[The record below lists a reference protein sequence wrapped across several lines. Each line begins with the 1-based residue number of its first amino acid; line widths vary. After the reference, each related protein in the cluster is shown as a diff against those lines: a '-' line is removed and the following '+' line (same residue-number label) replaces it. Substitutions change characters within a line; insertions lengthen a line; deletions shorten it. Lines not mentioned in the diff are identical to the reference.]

1 MGNKKGNKKMLKQW
15 RRLIVAQQF
24 RRPLAGHCKYRIQ
37 SRIRVDNETCIHDHR
52 KDEFFETA
60 PSEVYGNFITITRA
74 DLNIRARP

>member
-1 MGNKKGNKKMLKQW
+1 MIGETEWKW
-15 RRLIVAQQF
+15 RRGGAGGKREQETQQF

-60 PSEVYGNFITITRA
+60 PSETVREFHLPGLI
-74 DLNIRARP
+74 

>member
-1 MGNKKGNKKMLKQW
+1 MGVLSEFHQVVVKHARRTRLFPLSNALK
-15 RRLIVAQQF
+15 RLGTQQF

-60 PSEVYGNFITITRA
+60 PSETVREFH
-74 DLNIRARP
+74 